1 MEKQEFLDKLRLA
14 LNGRVAPEVLTDTVN
29 YYEDYINTQVRLG
42 KSEGEV
48 MSVLGDPR
56 LIARTICE
64 TKGRQAGNVHAE
76 QESGGSGEIRK
87 TYRQVPGWVWL
98 VLILIIV
105 VLVLSTVFKLLSL
118 FWPFIAVMAVVI
130 FLMKLFRD
138 WIN

>member
-1 MEKQEFLDKLRLA
+1 MDKQDFLDKLRLA
-14 LNGRVAPEVLTDTVN
+14 LSGRVAPEVLTDTVN
-29 YYEDYINTQVRLG
+29 YYEEYINTEVRLG
-42 KSEGEV
+42 KSESEV
-48 MSVLGDPR
+48 MSALGDPR

-64 TKGRQAGNVHAE
+64 TRGGQAGNGYAE
-76 QESGGSGEIRK
+76 QESSSGEVRK
-87 TYRQVPGWVWL
+87 PYRQVPGWVWL

-105 VLVLSTVFKLLSL
+105 VLVLSTVFKLLSI